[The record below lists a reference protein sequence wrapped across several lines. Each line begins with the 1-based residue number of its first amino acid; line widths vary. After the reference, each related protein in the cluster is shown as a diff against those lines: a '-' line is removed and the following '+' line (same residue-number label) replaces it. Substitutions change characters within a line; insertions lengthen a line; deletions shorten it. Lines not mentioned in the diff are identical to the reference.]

1 MNFECFYFFFF
12 FFWNMAVYYTSV
24 KNSVP
29 VKNNQSLIYQLT
41 EDIFALSIGGFII
54 LNWLI
59 ITNNNNNNSD
69 N

>member
-1 MNFECFYFFFF
+1 
-12 FFWNMAVYYTSV
+12 MAVYYTSV
-24 KNSVP
+24 KNCVS
-29 VKNNQSLIYQLT
+29 VKNNQSLIYWLN

-59 ITNNNNNNSD
+59 ITNNNNDNSD